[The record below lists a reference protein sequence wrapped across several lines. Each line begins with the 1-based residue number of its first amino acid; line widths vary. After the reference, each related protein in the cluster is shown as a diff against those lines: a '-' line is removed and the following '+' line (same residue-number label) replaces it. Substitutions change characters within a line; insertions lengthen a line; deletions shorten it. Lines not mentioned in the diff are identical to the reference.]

1 MESSEEEDT
10 NFGKPI
16 KQNKK
21 NPAGAKKQ
29 PQRVME
35 RNDKPKERKEEK
47 PKMEKPKVVKDV
59 VVEAD
64 KDVVEVEVNKQ
75 PASIV
80 FIGHVDAG
88 KSTISG

>member
-1 MESSEEEDT
+1 MSSEEEDT
-10 NFGKPI
+10 NFGRPV
-16 KQNKK
+16 KQTKK
-21 NPAGAKKQ
+21 NPAGSAKPK

-35 RNDKPKERKEEK
+35 RKEDD
-47 PKMEKPKVVKDV
+47 KPKVVAPKAEKPKAVKDIV
-59 VVEAD
+59 VTAGD
-64 KDVVEVEVNKQ
+64 DVVEVEKNKQ